1 MNNTTSAVPEW
12 AAAKLALVV
21 DDDSF
26 SRELFTE
33 MLLALGITDTHT
45 ADTGRKALRV
55 LAALPRQPDLVI
67 CDVFMPDMDGIEFL
81 DTLASQGYTGDII
94 LVSGQDIDM
103 MAIAREMAISQGLQ
117 LLGAFTKP
125 VTQAVLALA
134 LAQASA

>member
-1 MNNTTSAVPEW
+1 
-12 AAAKLALVV
+12 
-21 DDDSF
+21 
-26 SRELFTE
+26 
-33 MLLALGITDTHT
+33 
-45 ADTGRKALRV
+45 
-55 LAALPRQPDLVI
+55 
-67 CDVFMPDMDGIEFL
+67 MPDMDGIEFL